1 MNPIK
6 NSTLLKLVAELKTRN
21 TILSVLAEDTP
32 GTHPVENL
40 KDIQTIVKAGLAPR
54 IFAVGQQIIVPYT
67 YNDVVYDC
75 PFDILGFQPVTLED
89 GTVGPGMQL
98 GMHYATIES
107 MQFDAPEP
115 TNPDANIQKYGYNRY
130 RDSAMRQWLNSD
142 ADRNEWW
149 NKTSDTDVA
158 PAQLN
163 QYKGFMAG
171 FEEEFLSILGNV
183 KIQVA
188 ANTVTDGGEI
198 DVMYDKFYLPSLEE
212 MCGVPQMAGV
222 EGSAFEYW
230 KQATGLEAPNNAA
243 NVGRIFYRL
252 GSPTTAEVVRLRSA
266 YRGNSYG
273 VWGCLTTGYLYNG
286 NAYNSSR
293 CAPACTIC

>member
-21 TILSVLAEDTP
+21 AILSVLAEDTP

-40 KDIQTIVKAGLAPR
+40 KDIRSIVKAGLAPR

-67 YNDVVYDC
+67 YDDVVYDC

-89 GTVGPGMQL
+89 GTVTPGMQL

-107 MQFDAPEP
+107 IQFDAPEP
-115 TNPDANIQKYGYNRY
+115 TNPNADIQKYGYSRY

-183 KIQVA
+183 KIQTLT
-188 ANTVTDGGEI
+188 NNVTDGGEI

-212 MCGVPQMAGV
+212 MYGVPQMTEV
-222 EGSAFEYW
+222 EGPAFEYW
-230 KQATGLEAPNNAA
+230 KQATGLVAPNNAA
-243 NVGRIFYRL
+243 NVRRIFYRL
-252 GSPTTAEVVRLRSA
+252 DSPTTVEMVRLRSA
-266 YRGNSYG
+266 TRITSCYVCYCGTIG
-273 VWGCLTTGYLYNG
+273 QLTAIYAF
-286 NAYNSSR
+286 NAFR
-293 CAPACTIC
+293 CAPVCSIC